1 MSTVIINGTTYENV
15 EVLFNDDNSPKTITF
30 MMPKADLDLDN
41 VAHDFSEG
49 GNNVEIDGEIYKGYV
64 SFKSLAY
71 DLEKIVILISQKS
84 VEEQLADANREIEEL
99 QDATAEILN
108 IIG

>member
-1 MSTVIINGTTYENV
+1 MSTVIINGTTYSDV
-15 EVLFNDDNSPKTITF
+15 EVLFNDVSPKSITF
-30 MMPKADLDLDN
+30 MIPKAELDLDD

-49 GNNVEIDGEIYKGYV
+49 GNNVEIDEEKYSGYV
-64 SFKSLAY
+64 VFKSLAY
-71 DLEKIVILISQKS
+71 DLQTIVVLLSQKS
-84 VEEQLADANREIEEL
+84 LEEQLADANKEIEEL